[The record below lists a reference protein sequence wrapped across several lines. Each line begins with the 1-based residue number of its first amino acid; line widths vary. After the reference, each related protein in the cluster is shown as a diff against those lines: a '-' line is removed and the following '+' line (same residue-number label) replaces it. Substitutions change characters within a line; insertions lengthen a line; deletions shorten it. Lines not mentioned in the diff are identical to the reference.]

1 LWLGCRV
8 GHSRC
13 YTGGDTMKPCLVLLL
28 LVSFAVAVVASDL
41 DPLMTATTNG
51 PTLPV
56 PDGWDY
62 ASPPSVWF
70 WSGFKVGMAMLV
82 FPISVGVMRK
92 VTGGPGC
99 E

>member
-1 LWLGCRV
+1 
-8 GHSRC
+8 
-13 YTGGDTMKPCLVLLL
+13 MKPCLVLFL
-28 LVSFAVAVVASDL
+28 LVLLAMSVVGSDL

-51 PTLPV
+51 PALPV
-56 PDGWDY
+56 PDGWAY

-82 FPISVGVMRK
+82 FSISVGAVRK